1 MRGKTTVI
9 IAGALILAAFL
20 LGYIPQY
27 QKSRDLESQLN
38 STRHEPAS
46 ASVKAA
52 GDQLDL
58 LIGYVYLETN
68 QKNYGLA
75 SEASTKFFNRVRTV
89 TGQPSDPNR
98 QKFLQAA
105 LSKRDAVTGGLAK
118 GDPGTLGAV
127 QELFQGALETTQTD
141 WK

>member
-1 MRGKTTVI
+1 MSRKTMLI
-9 IAGALILAAFL
+9 ITGSLVVAAFL
-20 LGYIPQY
+20 LGFIPQY
-27 QKSRDLESQLN
+27 RKSRDLESQLN
-38 STRHEPAS
+38 STRHELAS
-46 ASVKAA
+46 ESVKLQ
-52 GDQLDL
+52 GDELDL

-75 SEASTKFFNRVRTV
+75 SEASTKFFNRVRSMA
-89 TGQPSDPNR
+89 GQPSDPNR

-118 GDPGTLGAV
+118 GDAGTLVSV
-127 QELFQGALETTQTD
+127 QELFQSALESTQTD

>member
-1 MRGKTTVI
+1 MSGKTMLI
-9 IAGALILAAFL
+9 ITGPLVVAAFL
-20 LGYIPQY
+20 LGFIPQY
-27 QKSRDLESQLN
+27 RKSRDLESQLN
-38 STRHEPAS
+38 STRHELATE
-46 ASVKAA
+46 SVKRQ
-52 GDQLDL
+52 GDELDL

-75 SEASTKFFNRVRTV
+75 SAASTKFFNRVRSMA
-89 TGQPSDPNR
+89 GQPSDPNR

-118 GDPGTLGAV
+118 GDPGTLGTV
-127 QELFQGALETTQTD
+127 QELFQSALENTQTD

>member
-1 MRGKTTVI
+1 MSVKTMLI
-9 IAGALILAAFL
+9 ITGSLVVVAFL
-20 LGYIPQY
+20 LGFIPQY
-27 QKSRDLESQLN
+27 RKSIDLESQLN
-38 STRHEPAS
+38 STRHELAS
-46 ASVKAA
+46 ESVKRQ
-52 GDQLDL
+52 GDELDL

-75 SEASTKFFNRVRTV
+75 GEASTKFFNRVRSV
-89 TGQPSDPNR
+89 AGLPSDPNR

-105 LSKRDAVTGGLAK
+105 SSKRDAVTGGLAK

-127 QELFQGALETTQTD
+127 QELFQSALETTQTD

>member
-9 IAGALILAAFL
+9 IAGVLILAAFL
-20 LGYIPQY
+20 LGYVPQY

-38 STRHEPAS
+38 STRHELAL
-46 ASVKAA
+46 ASVKTA

-75 SEASTKFFNRVRTV
+75 SEASTKFFNRARTLA
-89 TGQPSDPNR
+89 GQSSDPNR

-105 LSKRDAVTGGLAK
+105 LSKRDVVTGGLAK
-118 GDPGTLGAV
+118 GDAGTLAAV